1 MLLKFLFRDLL
12 ATGLLLN
19 LLPFQAL
26 LHYMDFLSLSLS
38 LSLTL
43 LKTVKILSETGHGH
57 SF

>member
-38 LSLTL
+38 LTL